1 MKKRKKMLSGRA
13 VELTEDRRSSLTRPV
28 PIGQNVLLAN
38 IKQKQHKTKTIT
50 TIR

>member
-1 MKKRKKMLSGRA
+1 MLSGRA
-13 VELTEDRRSSLTRPV
+13 VELTEDRSSQTRPV